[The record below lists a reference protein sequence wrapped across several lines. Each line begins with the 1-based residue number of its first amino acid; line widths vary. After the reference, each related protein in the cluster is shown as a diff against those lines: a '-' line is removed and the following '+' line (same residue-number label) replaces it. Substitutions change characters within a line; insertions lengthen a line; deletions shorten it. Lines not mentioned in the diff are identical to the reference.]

1 MGPEVKVGK
10 TYYFISTSTGK
21 REGYRN
27 LVGGLCAKYNLRL
40 KVNVMS
46 ADRLKIES
54 SETRK
59 TFFEDQKKEKFDTKT
74 VDEYQE
80 KYVSEEINRNIAPQ
94 ETSKSDPETDN
105 TQ

>member
-1 MGPEVKVGK
+1 
-10 TYYFISTSTGK
+10 
-21 REGYRN
+21 
-27 LVGGLCAKYNLRL
+27 
-40 KVNVMS
+40 MS

-59 TFFEDQKKEKFDTKT
+59 TFFENQKKEKFDTKT

-105 TQ
+105 TQVVIGISVGIATTSLIVLIMLVIYTV